1 MNTNT
6 NTSIYIDGNNTTMQ
20 NSIYTTQNSLL
31 LNNLLKFYAQDDNMD
46 YMLRIINGESK
57 ISLRIIDW
65 FATNY
70 AKKYYTLYSIHNTG
84 RRFKVYVDYKLKLK
98 AYSKKRFDPFCRWD
112 RINVPYKGD
121 KYIQTTIGQLNF
133 FKWALEND
141 VIRYV
146 EENYANIEKDMNN
159 RNSNAKKNSMCSSI
173 ASEMSMASTTSLSSE
188 GDGGGGG
195 DGGDEGY
202 GGDEGGVDIS
212 HGTMTQTQTQTQT
225 TSSSMVSSETN
236 NKTRKKREELSISA
250 TKSIKKEKVEIVV
263 NFN

>member
-1 MNTNT
+1 M
-6 NTSIYIDGNNTTMQ
+6 SSSTTYS
-20 NSIYTTQNSLL
+20 NYTTQNDLL
-31 LNNLLKFYAQDDNMD
+31 LNNLLKFYEESNNMD

-70 AKKYYTLYSIHNTG
+70 AKKYYTVYDIPNTE
-84 RRFKVYVDYKLKLK
+84 RRFKVYNDYKLKLK

-112 RINVPYKGD
+112 RITVPYKDG

-133 FKWALEND
+133 FKWALENN
-141 VIRYV
+141 VIHFI
-146 EENYANIEKDMNN
+146 EENYSNIEKDMNN
-159 RNSNAKKNSMCSSI
+159 RNSTSKSKSLSDSSV
-173 ASEMSMASTTSLSSE
+173 SSASTEYTSVDVIDVND
-188 GDGGGGG
+188 GDNN
-195 DGGDEGY
+195 
-202 GGDEGGVDIS
+202 S
-212 HGTMTQTQTQTQT
+212 
-225 TSSSMVSSETN
+225 TSSGIITGDIN